1 MAFGAFCNRSSRFY
15 SVVLSAFGAFCIRGS
30 PFKPLSTLLLF
41 VGFEAVAPCKGNG
54 ISAQGIVN
62 GVNDTLGPP
71 PRLGFITFAPC
82 RGNMSKMGQRPST
95 HTGAYRAPCRGN
107 MSKMGQRPST
117 HTGAYRLNASGAYR
131 LNALGAYGA
140 NALGAYWANA
150 SGATHLYI
158 YVLFHQ
164 RIPTPDLRPCVV
176 EGRCPI
182 FDILPL
188 QGAIPFKP
196 CTWGTQ
202 GGAVLRPALPWAEIP
217 LPSAKSGCTSA

>member
-1 MAFGAFCNRSSRFY
+1 MAFGAFCNRSFRFY

-71 PRLGFITFAPC
+71 HDWVLLHSRPVGAICRN
-82 RGNMSKMGQRPST
+82 RGNAPR
-95 HTGAYRAPCRGN
+95 HIRA
-107 MSKMGQRPST
+107 Q
-117 HTGAYRLNASGAYR
+117 YR
-131 LNALGAYGA
+131 LNALGAY
-140 NALGAYWANA
+140 WANV

-188 QGAIPFKP
+188 
-196 CTWGTQ
+196 
-202 GGAVLRPALPWAEIP
+202 
-217 LPSAKSGCTSA
+217 